1 MLQMLL
7 ALIII
12 FAILMSGFRRINL
25 LTQGFM
31 IQSLAIALACMVL
44 GYQTGQSHYYLIGG
58 LTIVIKVIA
67 IPCIIYKSIKDI
79 RANRETQLIIS
90 GFWSYIFAGIGVAST
105 YMFLIKYD
113 NDFLKV
119 GVVLMIVGGMLLVG
133 RKKAITQMIGFLTLE
148 NGLVLFEISAIEM
161 LPVIEL
167 GIVLEVLILALI
179 MGIMIF
185 HINKTFDTVNTD
197 YLSNLKE

>member
-1 MLQMLL
+1 MLQILL

-12 FAILMSGFRRINL
+12 LAIIMSGLRRINL

-31 IQSLAIALACMVL
+31 IQSLAIALSCMVL
-44 GYQTGQSHYYLIGG
+44 GYQTGESHYYLIGT
-58 LTIVIKVIA
+58 LTVVIKVTA
-67 IPCIIYKSIKDI
+67 IPYIIYRSIKDLK
-79 RANRETQLIIS
+79 ANRETQLIIS
-90 GFWSYIFAGIGVAST
+90 GFWSYIFAGIGVATT

-119 GVVLMIVGGMLLVG
+119 GAVLMIVGAMLLVG

-148 NGLVLFEISAIEM
+148 NGLVMFEISAIEM